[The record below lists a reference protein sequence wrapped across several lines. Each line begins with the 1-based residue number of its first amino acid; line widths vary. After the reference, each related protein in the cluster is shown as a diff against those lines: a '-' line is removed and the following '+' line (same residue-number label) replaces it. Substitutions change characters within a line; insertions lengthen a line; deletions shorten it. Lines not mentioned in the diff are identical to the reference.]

1 MHIHLISIRASVR
14 YSLLLTFA
22 ADCLFSGQSRRSP
35 VMPELIDPLLAPHP
49 PSPWRHSGSF
59 SFFLQ
64 HILERPFRSVSA
76 VGVLRSVAPSP
87 HTQGVGVIDETP
99 LPLSGTPKTN
109 ES

>member
-49 PSPWRHSGSF
+49 PSPWRHSGSLSF
-59 SFFLQ
+59 SFFRISSSVRSPLG
-64 HILERPFRSVSA
+64 LGSRGFAFRGS
-76 VGVLRSVAPSP
+76 
-87 HTQGVGVIDETP
+87 
-99 LPLSGTPKTN
+99 LPLC
-109 ES
+109 